1 MMMMVMITVI
11 AVAVAIMSQTGV
23 NEGAQEQL
31 LMQEEGVSRSP
42 ELPQSIK
49 IKEMVTPTATMSAT
63 KL

>member
-31 LMQEEGVSRSP
+31 LMQEGGVSRSP
-42 ELPQSIK
+42 ELPQSMK
-49 IKEMVTPTATMSAT
+49 IREMVTPTATMSAT